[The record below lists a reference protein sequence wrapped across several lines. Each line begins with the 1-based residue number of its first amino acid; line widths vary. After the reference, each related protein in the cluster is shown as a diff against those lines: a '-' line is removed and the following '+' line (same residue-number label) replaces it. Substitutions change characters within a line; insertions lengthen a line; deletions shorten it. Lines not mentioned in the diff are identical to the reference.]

1 MRAAVLVA
9 DADAIPEDWVPLTNM
24 LEAACEEY
32 VVLCAAE
39 IQIPAGRPRHDIER
53 SDELTA
59 LKQALVWSREEPVL
73 LISSELRAPSAELA
87 RYLEYIKA
95 GYDAVVPM
103 IDQQTCQ
110 PLFAIYTGACVSH
123 INSALLSGKFAI
135 NDLLDE
141 LAVRYVEP
149 SEVAK
154 FGEAAVVL
162 SRSG

>member
-9 DADAIPEDWVPLTNM
+9 DADAVPEDWGPLTNM

-39 IQIPAGRPRHDIER
+39 VQIPAGRPCHNIEP

-59 LKQALVWSREEPVL
+59 LKQALVWSRREPVL
-73 LISSELRAPSAELA
+73 LISAELAAPSAELA
-87 RYLEYIKA
+87 RYLEYVKA

-103 IDQQTCQ
+103 IDQQTRQ
-110 PLFAIYTGACVSH
+110 PLFAIYTGACVSQ
-123 INSALLSGKFAI
+123 INAALLSGKFAI

-141 LAVRYVEP
+141 LAVRYVDP

-154 FGEAAVVL
+154 FGEAAVIL
-162 SRSG
+162 SSDG